1 MSNMMIL
8 LNGTP
13 GQSDGIEI
21 TGNIIL
27 KNVLDGYSIMSPN
40 QSGGIYNRNRNC
52 IIVPICIRM
61 KPGFKASGIKITYL
75 VNASFYSSPVALDNS
90 GTHLPTLFTSYPS
103 SDYSNPDYLDLN
115 NASENFNNSS
125 ITDNVNHMFL
135 LVICLRGDQ
144 TSIPGNTTLFQISYQ
159 EDKA

>member
-1 MSNMMIL
+1 MIL

-27 KNVLDGYSIMSPN
+27 KNVLDGYSIMSP
-40 QSGGIYNRNRNC
+40 SYGGSIYNSSRNC

-61 KPGFKASGIKITYL
+61 KPGFKASDIKITYCR
-75 VNASFYSSPVALDNS
+75 NASFYSLPVVLGNS
-90 GTHLPTLFTSYPS
+90 GTYLPTLFTSYPS
-103 SDYSNPDYLDLN
+103 SDYSNPDCLPLN
-115 NASENFNNSS
+115 DTSNKNFNNSS